1 MVVVKSHESRP
12 RFDEQAALRAIVEG
26 TATVTGER
34 FFAALIGALSDAL
47 GTMGAWVATFEGE
60 STKLRA
66 VAMKHKG
73 RFIDDFAYEVM
84 GTPCQVAIDERRTV
98 HIPDRVVELFR
109 DNARLAAD
117 GAVSYLGVPLID
129 SHGAVIGQLAV
140 LDDKPMPPEPGTLAL
155 FRIFASR
162 ATAELERIAA
172 ERAVREREAQL
183 SELVESAMDAVVNF
197 DRKFRVIVM
206 NRAARAAFVCVSAGQ
221 ELDVRELFAS
231 DCRQRLEGH
240 AQSLA
245 VPAAASTGSLWIAG
259 GLDAKTTHGQAFRV
273 EATLSHYRLN
283 GEDYFTLILRNVEER
298 RAAEARIESLTR
310 ETEYLREE
318 LSSLGSSGIVLGSSA
333 PLQNALH
340 EVERVAPTDTTVLL
354 LGETGT
360 GKELFARAVHDG
372 SRRRERPL
380 VKLNCGAIPH
390 QLIESE
396 LFGHERGAFTGAT
409 QRREG
414 RFALADG
421 GTLFLDEI
429 GELPL
434 ELQPKLL
441 RVLQEGELE
450 LVGSS
455 RTRKVD
461 VRIVAATHRDLAE
474 CVARGTF
481 REDLYYRLAV
491 FPIQIPPLRERGR
504 DIDELS
510 RAFVEKYARRIGR
523 KLEPLSE
530 EMLAR
535 LRAYSWPGNVRELAN
550 VMERGVIIS
559 TGRTFDL
566 ERALPSAAPARRP
579 DPPPVESPAAPSTPA
594 ILTARELSDLE
605 RKNLVRALT
614 RTGWKV
620 AGSSGAAALLGMNAS
635 TLSSRLRALDI
646 RRPRR

>member
-1 MVVVKSHESRP
+1 MVAKSNETRN
-12 RFDEQAALRAIVEG
+12 FDEAAALRAVVEG
-26 TATVTGER
+26 TATETGER
-34 FFAALIGALSDAL
+34 FFPALVGALGDAL
-47 GTMGAWVATFEGE
+47 GTVGAWVATFEGE
-60 STKLRA
+60 STKLRGLS
-66 VAMKHKG
+66 VKLRG
-73 RFIDDFAYEVM
+73 RFIEGLVYDVM
-84 GTPCQVAIDERRTV
+84 GTPCQIAIDERRTV
-98 HIPDRVVELFR
+98 HIPDRVVELF
-109 DNARLAAD
+109 NQHPMLVAN
-117 GAVSYLGVPLID
+117 GAVSYLGVPLIG
-129 SHGAVIGQLAV
+129 SSGAVIGQLAV
-140 LDDKPMPPEPGTLAL
+140 LDDKPMPPDAQATAL

-162 ATAELERIAA
+162 ATAELERLAA

-197 DRKFRVIVM
+197 DRKYRVVLM
-206 NRAARAAFVCVSAGQ
+206 NRAARAAFVCVSAGTDQ
-221 ELDVRELFAS
+221 DVRDLFAP
-231 DCRQRLEGH
+231 DNRERLEGY
-240 AQSLA
+240 ARSLA
-245 VPAAASTGSLWIAG
+245 APAATGSLWIAG
-259 GLDAKTTHGQAFRV
+259 GLEARTTPGEAFRV
-273 EATLSHYRLN
+273 EATLSHYRLS
-283 GEDYFTLILRNVEER
+283 GDDFFTLILRNVEER
-298 RAAEARIESLTR
+298 RAAEARIASLTR

-318 LSSLGSSGIVLGSSA
+318 LSALGSSGIVLGSSA

-340 EVERVAPTDTTVLL
+340 DVERVAPTDTTVLL

-360 GKELFARAVHDG
+360 GKELFARAVHEG

-450 LVGSS
+450 PVGSS

-461 VRIVAATHRDLAE
+461 VRIVAATHRDLAD

-491 FPIQIPPLRERGR
+491 FPIRIPPLRERGR
-504 DIDELS
+504 DIDELA
-510 RAFVEKYARRIGR
+510 RAFTEKFARRVGR
-523 KLEPLSE
+523 ELAPLSE
-530 EMLAR
+530 ATLAR
-535 LRAYSWPGNVRELAN
+535 LRAYAWPGNVRELEN
-550 VMERGVIIS
+550 VIERGVIIS
-559 TGRTFDL
+559 TGRTFDV
-566 ERALPSAAPARRP
+566 ERALPGTAPAPRTEPPPAEVPAAPA
-579 DPPPVESPAAPSTPA
+579 APA
-594 ILTARELSDLE
+594 ILTARELLDLE
-605 RKNLVRALT
+605 RANLVRALT

-620 AGSSGAAALLGMNAS
+620 AGVSGAATLLGMNPS
-635 TLSSRLRALDI
+635 TLSSRLRALAI

>member
-1 MVVVKSHESRP
+1 MTP
-12 RFDEQAALRAIVEG
+12 FDEQALLRAVVEG
-26 TATVTGER
+26 TATETGER
-34 FFAALIGALSDAL
+34 FFPALIDALSGAL

-66 VAMKHKG
+66 LSLKLRG
-73 RFIDDFAYEVM
+73 QFIDDVVYDVM
-84 GTPCQVAIDERRTV
+84 GTPCQIAIDERRTV
-98 HIPDRVVELFR
+98 HIPDRVVELFHQHPF
-109 DNARLAAD
+109 LAAQ

-129 SHGAVIGQLAV
+129 THGEVIGQLAV
-140 LDDKPMPPEPGTLAL
+140 LDDKPMPPEPQATAL
-155 FRIFASR
+155 FRVFASR
-162 ATAELERIAA
+162 ATAELQRLAA
-172 ERAVREREAQL
+172 ERAVREREVQL

-197 DRKFRVIVM
+197 DQDFRVVLL
-206 NRAARAAFVCVSAGQ
+206 NRAARAAFVCPSADA
-221 ELDVRELFAS
+221 ELDVRDLFTS
-231 DCRQRLEGH
+231 ECRERIEGYT
-240 AQSLA
+240 ASLA
-245 VPAAASTGSLWIAG
+245 QAAGSLWIAG
-259 GLDAKTTHGQAFRV
+259 GLQARTTQGERFEV
-273 EATLSHYRLN
+273 EATLSHYRVN
-283 GEDYFTLILRNVEER
+283 GGDFFTLILRTVEER
-298 RAAEARIESLTR
+298 RAAEARIASLTR
-310 ETEYLREE
+310 EAEYLREE
-318 LSSLGSSGIVLGSSA
+318 LKTLGSVEHIIGSSP
-333 PLQNALH
+333 PLLNALH

-360 GKELFARAVHDG
+360 GKELFARAVHER

-450 LVGSS
+450 PVGSS

-461 VRIVAATHRDLAE
+461 VRIVAATHRDLPD

-491 FPIQIPPLRERGR
+491 FPIRIPPLRERGR
-504 DIDELS
+504 DVDELA
-510 RAFVEKYARRIGR
+510 RAFAEKFARRVGR
-523 KLEPLSE
+523 DLAPLSE
-530 EMLAR
+530 ATLGR
-535 LRAYSWPGNVRELAN
+535 LRAYAWPGNVRELAN
-550 VMERGVIIS
+550 VIERGVIIS
-559 TGRTFDL
+559 SNRSFDID
-566 ERALPSAAPARRP
+566 RALPSGAPARASEAP
-579 DPPPVESPAAPSTPA
+579 DREPASPGVSEARAPAPSA
-594 ILTARELSDLE
+594 ILTARELLELE
-605 RKNLVRALT
+605 RKNLVQALG

-620 AGSSGAAALLGMNAS
+620 SGPTGAAALLGMNPS
-635 TLSSRLRALDI
+635 TLSSRLRALAI